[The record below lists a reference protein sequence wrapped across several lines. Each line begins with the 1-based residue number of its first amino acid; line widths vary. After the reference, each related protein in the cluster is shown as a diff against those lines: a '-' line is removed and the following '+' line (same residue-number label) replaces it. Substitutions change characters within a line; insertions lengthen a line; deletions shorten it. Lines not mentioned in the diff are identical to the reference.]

1 MRALWFVIA
10 LVASLSARAEAGAD
24 NYNRPKEQSQ
34 DVYDPRAKSEM
45 DDLASAE
52 DVARFAGT
60 LGTDWTLF
68 VEDRAHSIRKTTG
81 LPKRWFND
89 RPGHAQ
95 NIAGTAQPGEFYV
108 FQVAV
113 FAAKAATGPITV
125 RYENLPGIR
134 CFNLG
139 GTNFLGQ
146 AFVKPLGVEKGKTA
160 GPVVWP

>member
-10 LVASLSARAEAGAD
+10 LAPVLPPALSGAD

-81 LPKRWFND
+81 AAEAMVQRSA
-89 RPGHAQ
+89 RPCG
-95 NIAGTAQPGEFYV
+95 
-108 FQVAV
+108 
-113 FAAKAATGPITV
+113 
-125 RYENLPGIR
+125 
-134 CFNLG
+134 
-139 GTNFLGQ
+139 
-146 AFVKPLGVEKGKTA
+146 
-160 GPVVWP
+160 